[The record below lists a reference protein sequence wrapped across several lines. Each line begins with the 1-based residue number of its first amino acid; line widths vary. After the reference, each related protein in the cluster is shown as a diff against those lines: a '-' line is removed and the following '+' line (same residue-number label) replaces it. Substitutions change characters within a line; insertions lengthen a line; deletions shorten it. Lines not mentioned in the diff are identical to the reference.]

1 MTKNN
6 HHNDEELYRQFMDE
20 LEPGANKYDRMMEEH
35 TAPAYRAKNAARHL
49 RLYAVAACL
58 AGLLIVGYATL
69 FRHAYND
76 RTTGYTTQTTG
87 NTTQTSFSPTLPPAA
102 QRKKSADDVNTAT
115 AEVKKTPAQH
125 AEDYVCHIGTIVIP
139 ISDKAS
145 AGHVQADG
153 ETAMTADGLY
163 EDIKDIVPGQE
174 PDSIV
179 AGGPSATALY
189 CMSRY
194 ED

>member
-6 HHNDEELYRQFMDE
+6 NHNDEELYRQFMDE
-20 LEPGANKYDRMMEEH
+20 LEPGANEYDRMIQER
-35 TAPAYRAKNAARHL
+35 TAPAYRTKNAARRL

-58 AGLLIVGYATL
+58 AGLLIVGYTTYC
-69 FRHAYND
+69 RHAYND
-76 RTTGYTTQTTG
+76 RTTGYTTQPTG
-87 NTTQTSFSPTLPPAA
+87 NTTQTSFSRTLPPAA
-102 QRKKSADDVNTAT
+102 QHKKSADEVNTAT

-125 AEDYVCHIGTIVIP
+125 TEDYICHIGTIVIP
-139 ISDKAS
+139 ISGKAS

-174 PDSIV
+174 PDSIM

>member
-6 HHNDEELYRQFMDE
+6 NHNDEELYRQFMDE
-20 LEPGANKYDRMMEEH
+20 LEPGANEYDRMMEER
-35 TAPAYRAKNAARHL
+35 TAPAYRTTIAARHL

-58 AGLLIVGYATL
+58 AGLLIVSYATL
-69 FRHAYND
+69 FRHACNGS
-76 RTTGYTTQTTG
+76 TTGSTTQTAVRR
-87 NTTQTSFSPTLPPAA
+87 TLPPAA

>member
-6 HHNDEELYRQFMDE
+6 NHNNEELYRQFMDE
-20 LEPGANKYDRMMEEH
+20 LEPGANEYDRMMEEH
-35 TAPAYRAKNAARHL
+35 TAPAYKARNAARRL

-76 RTTGYTTQTTG
+76 RTTGYTAQPANSTAQ
-87 NTTQTSFSPTLPPAA
+87 PAVRRILPPAA
-102 QRKKSADDVNTAT
+102 QHEKSADEVNTVT

-125 AEDYVCHIGTIVIP
+125 AEDYICHIGTIVIP
-139 ISDKAS
+139 ISGNTS
-145 AGHVQADG
+145 AGRTQADG

-163 EDIKDIVPGQE
+163 EAIKDIVPGQE

-194 ED
+194 GD

>member
-6 HHNDEELYRQFMDE
+6 NHNDEELYRQFMDE
-20 LEPGANKYDRMMEEH
+20 LEPGANEYDRMMEEH

-76 RTTGYTTQTTG
+76 RTTGSMTQPTG
-87 NTTQTSFSPTLPPAA
+87 STTQTSFSPTLPPAA
-102 QRKKSADDVNTAT
+102 QHKKSADEVNTAT

-125 AEDYVCHIGTIVIP
+125 AEDYICHIGTIVIP

-145 AGHVQADG
+145 AGRTQADG

-163 EDIKDIVPGQE
+163 ESIKDIVPGQE

>member
-20 LEPGANKYDRMMEEH
+20 LEPGANEYDRMMEER
-35 TAPAYRAKNAARHL
+35 TAPAYRTTIAARRL

-58 AGLLIVGYATL
+58 AGLLIVSYATL
-69 FRHAYND
+69 FRHACNGS
-76 RTTGYTTQTTG
+76 TTGSMTQPTGSTTQTAVRR
-87 NTTQTSFSPTLPPAA
+87 TLPPAA
-102 QRKKSADDVNTAT
+102 PRKKSAGEVNTAT

-125 AEDYVCHIGTIVIP
+125 TENYVCHIGTIVIP

-145 AGHVQADG
+145 AGRTQADG
-153 ETAMTADGLY
+153 ETAMTTDGFY
-163 EDIKDIVPGQE
+163 KDIKGITPGQDT
-174 PDSIV
+174 DSIM
-179 AGGPSATALY
+179 AGGLSATALY